1 MTTEQLNFIKSL
13 AAQTGA
19 YQDGEG
25 MIVDGK
31 LYPRLDLEAALE
43 GAVSKREAS
52 NIIEVLLAAPKTM
65 QPREYGITPKQYS
78 YIRALLKKTGQSRK
92 QRDLLELT
100 TKEASA
106 LIDELKNA

>member
-1 MTTEQLNFIKSL
+1 MSTKQIDFIKSL

-25 MIVDGK
+25 MVVDGK
-31 LYPRLDLEAALE
+31 LYPRLDLDAALE
-43 GAVSKREAS
+43 GAASKREAS
-52 NIIEVLLAAPKTM
+52 NIIEALLAAPKTM
-65 QPREYGITPKQYS
+65 QAREYGITPKQYS

>member
-1 MTTEQLNFIKSL
+1 MTTKQIEFIKSL

-19 YQDGEG
+19 YQDSEG

-43 GAVSKREAS
+43 GAASKREAS
-52 NIIEVLLAAPKTM
+52 NIIEALLAAPKTM
-65 QPREYGITPKQYS
+65 QAREYGITPKQYS

-100 TKEASA
+100 AKEASA